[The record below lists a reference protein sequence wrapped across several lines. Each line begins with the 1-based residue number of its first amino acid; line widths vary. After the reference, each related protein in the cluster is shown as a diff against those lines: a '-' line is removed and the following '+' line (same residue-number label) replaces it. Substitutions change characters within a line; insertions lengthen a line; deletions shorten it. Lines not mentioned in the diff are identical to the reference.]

1 MRHLIT
7 LLLVI
12 IAIPCL
18 SQKIK
23 KNEIDKFTKKRKIET
38 SSVTIYGSDMAIRP
52 NKVSCYFRS
61 VDSTYFLGLDGFNT
75 AAGVVGNFD
84 KLYILLSNDSTII
97 LNAKGG
103 LQSYE
108 MYNSTKSYNY
118 EYLIT
123 KKLIEQLSTLK
134 AKSMR
139 IYYSDTYSDIDLKHT
154 DALLSLCLI
163 FLKEINK

>member
-1 MRHLIT
+1 MKY
-7 LLLVI
+7 LLLALLVFFSL
-12 IAIPCL
+12 PSM

-23 KNEIDKFTKKRKIET
+23 KNEIDKFTKKKRIET
-38 SSVTIYGSDMAIRP
+38 SSVTIYGSDMSFTP

-61 VDSTYFLGLDGFNT
+61 VGETYFFGLDGYNT

-97 LNAKGG
+97 INAKGG

-108 MYNSTKSYNY
+108 MYNTTKSYNY
-118 EYLIT
+118 EYLIP
-123 KKLIEQLSTLK
+123 KNIIEQLSAIK

-139 IYYSDTYSDIDLKHT
+139 IFYSDTYKDIDLKHT
-154 DALLSLCLI
+154 DELKKLCLV
-163 FLKEINK
+163 FLNEINK